1 MVTKLSRRATDM
13 RKPINALAEEGH
25 VPPRQTWPTGCCDR
39 SVDAQ
44 WTRGVCEQAH
54 RRSGTETGGTIYR
67 VEVEDS
73 LSTVG
78 SSLHREVVDSRVVEE
93 TVRRQLGL
101 GPSIDRTHGQ
111 PVRKGGSSRRTFFEP
126 SPPVMDT

>member
-13 RKPINALAEEGH
+13 REPVNALAEEGH

-54 RRSGTETGGTIYR
+54 RRSGTETGGTIYQ

-73 LSTVG
+73 LRRLGTDYLDLLY
-78 SSLHREVVDSRVVEE
+78 LHAWDDTTGVDEVMRGFDDL
-93 TVRRQLGL
+93 VRSGKVLLR
-101 GPSIDRTHGQ
+101 P
-111 PVRKGGSSRRTFFEP
+111 
-126 SPPVMDT
+126 

>member
-13 RKPINALAEEGH
+13 REPVNALAEEGH

-73 LSTVG
+73 LSSWVFTSPG
-78 SSLHREVVDSRVVEE
+78 GG
-93 TVRRQLGL
+93 RQ
-101 GPSIDRTHGQ
+101 
-111 PVRKGGSSRRTFFEP
+111 
-126 SPPVMDT
+126 